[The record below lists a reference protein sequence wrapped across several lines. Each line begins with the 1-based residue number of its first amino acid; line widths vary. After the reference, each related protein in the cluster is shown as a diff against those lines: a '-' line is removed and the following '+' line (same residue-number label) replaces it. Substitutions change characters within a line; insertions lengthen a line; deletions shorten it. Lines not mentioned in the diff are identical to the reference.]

1 MSLGTHEPVHA
12 ERPVRAGGGK
22 RRRPQVGKH
31 LLLMCVALVS
41 MFPFYW
47 LLVMAS
53 SSSGDVFRF
62 PPRLTPGTRF
72 LENLGKVSDAV
83 PLGTAFVNSLIVAVC
98 AVVLTGFLCSLG
110 GFVFARMR
118 FPGRDKLF
126 GFVLATLVF
135 PTGVSLAP
143 SLQIYSH
150 LGWINTF
157 LPLIVPGAASAF
169 GLFWMRQYAVSA
181 IPYELV
187 EAARLDGCGLLRM
200 YWHVALPSMRPAIA
214 SYGIFTFMW
223 SWNDYLWPLLVL
235 NDPQKYTVPVALA
248 QLKGAYGNVDYSV
261 VTAGTLL
268 GAIPLIVLFLFVR
281 KWIFRNMVAGAV
293 K

>member
-1 MSLGTHEPVHA
+1 MSADVQETGRGTY
-12 ERPVRAGGGK
+12 PVRKRGGG
-22 RRRPQVGKH
+22 RRPQVGKH
-31 LLLMCVALVS
+31 LLLLCAALVS
-41 MFPFYW
+41 LFPFYW
-47 LLVMAS
+47 LLIMAT
-53 SSSGDVFRF
+53 SSSGEVFKF
-62 PPRLTPGTRF
+62 PPRLIPGTRLF
-72 LENLGKVSDAV
+72 ENLGKVSDAV
-83 PLGTAFVNSLIVAVC
+83 PLGATFVNSLVVAVS

-126 GFVLATLVF
+126 GCVLATLVF

-181 IPYELV
+181 IPYELI

-200 YWHVALPSMRPAIA
+200 YWHVALPAMRPAIA
-214 SYGIFTFMW
+214 SFGIFTFMW

-248 QLKGAYGNVDYSV
+248 QLKGAYGNIDYSV
-261 VTAGTLL
+261 VTAGTLV